1 MFVSK
6 SMIPDKKNINLIEDL
21 LELQFLERKY

>member
-6 SMIPDKKNINLIEDL
+6 SMIPDKKNINLIKDL